1 MPNKFEQNQ
10 QPPKEMTSK
19 EGCSMTKDG
28 VITGDKHF
36 HEVSMG
42 TTPEIEQ
49 QDLDAISTETVSL
62 AECQIRGL
70 MVSSPKTA
78 LRALQ
83 AMALRYP
90 GHPNARTW
98 QEMIDKMK
106 K

>member
-1 MPNKFEQNQ
+1 MQNKFEQSQ

-19 EGCSMTKDG
+19 EGCSMTKEG

-70 MVSSPKTA
+70 AKSDLEAAIRGFKA
-78 LRALQ
+78 LI
-83 AMALRYP
+83 LRYP
-90 GHPNARTW
+90 DHPNTASWR
-98 QEMIDKMK
+98 EEIERLK
-106 K
+106 